1 MAISI
6 RRADS
11 SHHIGVEPSARRPQ
25 ARVLYISPQPFFES
39 RGTPLRVLQMIR
51 ALCAA
56 GHEVHLASF
65 PIGSAMPVA
74 GMVHHR
80 AAGIPGIRFVPIGF
94 SLRKIAL
101 DAMLAVRSWRLML
114 TRRFD
119 VVHCVEESVF
129 FALPLARLRGIPVI
143 FDLNSSVAH
152 SLEYSGAVRNPVLI
166 RWAKR
171 LQAAALRRSQL
182 AITVGESLSEEG
194 VRSLGVTM
202 PIAEIEDCPMAESI
216 RDADPTAVSVIRRRH
231 RLERNPIVV
240 YTGNLAAYQ
249 GIDLLFDAVPAL
261 IARCPAARVLV
272 VGGDAREIEWSRSML
287 AERGIGEYVVFAGQ
301 QAPERMPDYMGAAD
315 VLVSPRRGG
324 RNTPLKLYSYM
335 HSGRPIVATD
345 LPTHTQVLDRTTA
358 VLCDA
363 SPAALAEALAAVLA
377 HPESYEALGIAAR
390 RRVAERYSEA
400 AFSRKLLDAY
410 DRLLEGARTS

>member
-1 MAISI
+1 M
-6 RRADS
+6 
-11 SHHIGVEPSARRPQ
+11 
-25 ARVLYISPQPFFES
+25 RVLLVSPQPFFES

-51 ALCAA
+51 ALCGA

-65 PIGSAMPVA
+65 PIGTPMPVA
-74 GMVHHR
+74 GMIHHR
-80 AAGIPGIRFVPIGF
+80 AAGVPGITSVPIGF

-101 DAMLAVRSWRLML
+101 DAMLALRTWRLIL
-114 TRRFD
+114 TGCFD

-152 SLEYSGAVRNPVLI
+152 SLEYSGAVRSPLLI
-166 RWAKR
+166 GWAKR
-171 LQAAALRRSQL
+171 LQAGALRWSQL

-216 RDADPTAVSVIRRRH
+216 RDADPAAVSAIRRRYGVD
-231 RLERNPIVV
+231 RNPVVV

-249 GIDLLFDAVPAL
+249 GIDLLFEAVPAL
-261 IARCPAARVLV
+261 IARCPAACVLV
-272 VGGDAREIEWSRSML
+272 VGGDAREIESARAML
-287 AERGIGEYVVFAGQ
+287 AARGIGEYVVFAGQ
-301 QAPERMPDYMGAAD
+301 QAPDAMPDYMGAAD
-315 VLVSPRRGG
+315 ALVSPRRGG

-358 VLCDA
+358 VLCEP
-363 SPAALAEALAAVLA
+363 SPAALAESLAAVLA
-377 HPESYEALGIAAR
+377 HPERYQALGIAAR
-390 RRVAERYSEA
+390 RRVAERYSES